1 MYQSKRDPSRKFGS
15 AFVGKRFDSYTGGTQ
30 PGEENSNEHSDPQ
43 EAGSS
48 VDEVREAHGPAH
60 QVTYHLNHDGGES
73 KVRSFHGDGHVH
85 ESAYKSPAEAFEAG
99 GELQASDVKRRT
111 HPDQQGSSSEGD
123 NDLVPQHE
131 AADLV

>member
-48 VDEVREAHGPAH
+48 ADEVREAHGPAH
-60 QVTYHLNHDGGES
+60 QVVYHHDHENNEH
-73 KVRSFHGDGHVH
+73 KVTSFHDDGHMHQSVH
-85 ESAYKSPAEAFEAG
+85 SDAAQAYEEG
-99 GELQASDVKRRT
+99 GKLASTDVKQRE
-111 HPDQQGSSSEGD
+111 HPDQQSSEPEEK
-123 NDLVPQHE
+123 NYLAPE
-131 AADLV
+131 TA